1 MKASKTDARV
11 DFQVVL
17 RIIPETAAYSVIIG
31 EIQDGQFVPTD
42 RRPESCPCDWEEVKE
57 NPLAPGQL
65 YVAAADFYT
74 LLFDI
79 MAHFDNVVL
88 YPNMLVFTTKDFPV
102 TYEAAQKKDEE

>member
-1 MKASKTDARV
+1 MKTSKIDPFV
-11 DFQVVL
+11 NFQVVL
-17 RIIPETAAYSVIIG
+17 RIIPETAAYSVTIG
-31 EIQDGQFVPTD
+31 EIQDDQFVPTD

-65 YVAAADFYT
+65 YVAAADLHT

-88 YPNMLVFTTKDFPV
+88 YPNMLVFSTKDYPV

>member
-1 MKASKTDARV
+1 MKTSKTDARV

-17 RIIPETAAYSVIIG
+17 RIIPETAAYSVTIG
-31 EIQDGQFVPTD
+31 EIQDSQFVPTD

-65 YVAAADFYT
+65 YVAAADLYT

-102 TYEAAQKKDEE
+102 TYEASQKKDEE

>member
-1 MKASKTDARV
+1 MKTSKIDARA

-17 RIIPETAAYSVIIG
+17 RIIPETAAYSVTIG

-65 YVAAADFYT
+65 YVAAADLYT

-79 MAHFDNVVL
+79 MAHFDDVVL

-102 TYEAAQKKDEE
+102 TYEAAQEKDEE

>member
-1 MKASKTDARV
+1 MKTSKTDPFV
-11 DFQVVL
+11 DFQIGL
-17 RIIPETAAYSVIIG
+17 RIIPETAAYSVTIG

-65 YVAAADFYT
+65 YVAAADLYT

-88 YPNMLVFTTKDFPV
+88 YPNMLVFTTKDYPV
-102 TYEAAQKKDEE
+102 AYEAAQKKDEE